1 LFVLV
6 KNLFFDDFENAI
18 LFRSTKK
25 SVRKCYVRLSCVGI
39 VSLYILFSESGYSLL
54 FLYCQICSLSL
65 FKKKRIFFHFPFN
78 SSFGC
83 AVLIEYQ
90 REEPDRQVQKENSKM
105 ALSIFTNASSMAS
118 VNALNKSN
126 SMLSTAMERLGTGKR
141 INSAADDAAGLQIAT
156 RLQGQ
161 TNGMAVAQRNISD
174 ATALMQTAEGA
185 FDEVSNIMYRMKD
198 LATQAS
204 NDTNSKKDREAID
217 SELNSLNDELRNIM
231 GNTSY
236 AGEKLFGASGKFA
249 NDLNFQIGTTSG
261 ESLVVKMSDKLNGAT
276 GAVNNASG
284 GFSELETG
292 SYWNG
297 ASGLI
302 TLADDDSQTS
312 VDNAKAL
319 IDNLNTALD
328 SVGSVRSSF
337 GATINRL
344 GHTAANLANMKDNT
358 DLALGNIRDADFAS
372 EASSM
377 TRNQMLAQ
385 TSMSMLKQSNSM
397 SGMVMSLLG

>member
-1 LFVLV
+1 
-6 KNLFFDDFENAI
+6 
-18 LFRSTKK
+18 
-25 SVRKCYVRLSCVGI
+25 
-39 VSLYILFSESGYSLL
+39 
-54 FLYCQICSLSL
+54 
-65 FKKKRIFFHFPFN
+65 
-78 SSFGC
+78 
-83 AVLIEYQ
+83 
-90 REEPDRQVQKENSKM
+90 M

-118 VNALNKSN
+118 TNALNKSN

-161 TNGMAVAQRNISD
+161 SNGMAVAQRNISD

-198 LATQAS
+198 LATQAA
-204 NDTNSKKDREAID
+204 NDTNGTEDRAALQSEMD
-217 SELNSLNDELRNIM
+217 ELNAELTNIM
-231 GNTSY
+231 DNTKY
-236 AGEKLFGASGKFA
+236 AGENLFGTTGKFSKEM
-249 NDLNFQIGTTSG
+249 NFQIGASQG
-261 ESLVVKMSDKLNGAT
+261 ENLKVDVKT
-276 GAVNNASG
+276 
-284 GFSELETG
+284 ELDNVT
-292 SYWNG
+292 G
-297 ASGLI
+297 ASGMGALK
-302 TLADDDSQTS
+302 TADALTTVSGAQAMITS
-312 VDNAKAL
+312 VEGA
-319 IDNLNTALD
+319 I
-328 SVGSVRSSF
+328 SEVGTLRSKL
-337 GATINRL
+337 GANINRL